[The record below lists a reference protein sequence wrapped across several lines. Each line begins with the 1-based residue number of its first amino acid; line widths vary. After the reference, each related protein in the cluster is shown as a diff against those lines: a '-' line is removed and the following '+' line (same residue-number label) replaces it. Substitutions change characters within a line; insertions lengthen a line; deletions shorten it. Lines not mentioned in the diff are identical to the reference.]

1 MNQVAVIPEAFR
13 AHGDINATQASM
25 VTVAGTV
32 DQVAAIQ
39 AASAV
44 FGPIAADFLAA
55 FAVAQANH
63 AQAVAELA
71 QVHAATDVTS
81 HAAAASY
88 ESADAGSAAGFD
100 GLASSDSTPA
110 FGTDDGATPGS
121 VPENDTISDT
131 APQPPGENM
140 SQDAASRSGGVL
152 PDAVP
157 PRQISVAA
165 AAEHTVA
172 QPLAAPVRSATT
184 GAGTI

>member
-1 MNQVAVIPEAFR
+1 MNQVAVIPEAFS

-32 DQVAAIQ
+32 DQVTAIQ

-71 QVHAATDVTS
+71 NVHAATDVTS
-81 HAAAASY
+81 HAAAANY
-88 ESADAGSAAGFD
+88 ELADAGSAAGFD
-100 GLASSDSTPA
+100 GLVSPDSMPA
-110 FGTDDGATPGS
+110 FGTDDGATPTS
-121 VPENDTISDT
+121 APENDTNPDV
-131 APQPPGENM
+131 AEQPPGQEM
-140 SQDAASRSGGVL
+140 SQGAAPGSGGVS
-152 PDAVP
+152 PDRVS
-157 PRQISVAA
+157 PRPISVAA

-172 QPLAAPVRSATT
+172 QPFAAAVRSATT
-184 GAGTI
+184 GSATI